1 MNIINLPQDILPE
14 DGNRSD
20 SIIFYDY
27 SPPPGSY
34 KNKAILHKNAISL
47 VISGEKTMHFAEK
60 TVYTRDTEF
69 HFLSAGNCVASM
81 DLATTTPFRSL
92 LIFFDND
99 LLTNFFI
106 KYASQVNTIKG
117 VKKQPPSSY
126 LSFAKDPFIRNFID
140 SLLLLLQ
147 SKQQISIEMRLLK
160 LEELWLYLLE
170 KYPTRLLSF
179 QPGSNRYSDDL
190 TIRRAVETN
199 ITNNI
204 SIAELA
210 FLCHMSISTFKR
222 RFIKLYNKPPNEW
235 FLQER
240 MKLAKELL
248 LYHNK
253 KPSQVY
259 SEVGYESH
267 SSFSQAFRKV
277 FGKTPGEFQL
287 EYLNDPPQFLND

>member
-1 MNIINLPQDILPE
+1 MDIINLPQDILPE
-14 DGNRSD
+14 KGKGPE

-27 SPPPGSY
+27 SPPPGSF
-34 KNKAILHKNAISL
+34 KKKAVLHKNAISL
-47 VISGEKTMHFAEK
+47 VISGEKTMHFAEQ

-81 DLATTTPFRSL
+81 DLAVTTPFRSV

-106 KYASQVNTIKG
+106 KYAC
-117 VKKQPPSSY
+117 QPQPSASY

-147 SKQQISIEMRLLK
+147 SKEQFSPEMRLLK
-160 LEELWLYLLE
+160 LEELWLYLLK

-179 QPGSNRYSDDL
+179 QPDINKHADDL
-190 TIRRAVETN
+190 TIRRVVETN

-204 SIAELA
+204 SIPELA

-222 RFIKLYNKPPNEW
+222 RFIKLYGKSPNEW

-240 MKLAKELL
+240 MKLAKDLL
-248 LYHNK
+248 LHHNK
-253 KPSQVY
+253 KPSQIY
-259 SEVGYESH
+259 DQVGYESH
-267 SSFSQAFRKV
+267 SSFSQAFRKL

-287 EYLNDPPQFLND
+287 ESERSATAFE